1 VISTRRPLITV
12 IGDKCLYVKFH
23 AIVERYIVGLAMRT
37 HVCSRTHNWYQR
49 GKKIANPEG
58 LAKYYKESNCAFIN
72 ICVACITDE

>member
-49 GKKIANPEG
+49 GKKI
-58 LAKYYKESNCAFIN
+58 
-72 ICVACITDE
+72 